1 MKEREVTWGLSDAEV
16 EKEIEKLS
24 ASDEVKL
31 ARKELRLK
39 YKKRQKLYSLIALYK
54 QGKALLEAGITSEI
68 LDSIYANLGE
78 DDD

>member
-16 EKEIEKLS
+16 EKEIEILS

-31 ARKELRLK
+31 ARKEMRLR
-39 YKKRQKLYSLIALYK
+39 YKKRQKLYNLRALYK
-54 QGKALLEAGITSEI
+54 QGKELLGAGITSEI